1 MMEGAKKVLGNDT
14 KNMLNTISG
23 AYTIPLID
31 RLFIGGRNLS
41 VMEDIYSVLT
51 ALLTVGMIK
60 EAMCMI
66 RGLFG
71 MVGEEYPYFI
81 AMLENHEEMQEFFVL
96 EFVEDFYEV
105 IEEIKLK
112 DI

>member
-1 MMEGAKKVLGNDT
+1 MKKSEEVIGNDI

-31 RLFIGGRNLS
+31 RLFVEGRKISIMKDFYSALIALVTIGK
-41 VMEDIYSVLT
+41 E
-51 ALLTVGMIK
+51 K

-71 MVGEEYPYFI
+71 MTGEEYPYLI
-81 AMLENHEEMQEFFVL
+81 AKLENHEELRRLFVL
-96 EFVEDFYEV
+96 EFMEDFYEI
-105 IEEIKLK
+105 IEDSKLES
-112 DI
+112 I